1 MLKYVQL
8 FYLLYEAVKM
18 DFHDLI
24 LVIELENKLGKI
36 VNIEI
41 WNQHEIKRLFT
52 FFEVNMRFIDP

>member
-1 MLKYVQL
+1 
-8 FYLLYEAVKM
+8 M

-41 WNQHEIKRLFT
+41 WNQHEIKRLLT